1 MKKRIVTLLTTALLL
16 SFAFPSTVSAAG
28 FVQDTAGVRFQ
39 NDDGSF
45 AANTWVQAGTGI
57 YHLDAAG
64 FVQTG
69 WIQVGELWYYLDET
83 GVCTN
88 PEGSPVGPNG
98 EASANPAAPSQTAP
112 PPAPEAPAAS
122 QPAPAPDAA
131 IAAVFEAAG
140 WTLYAPTDATLLQN
154 GIAAGLIGFDG
165 ARYWASPVFTA
176 ALAGQTAPAPQQEQ
190 QPPAAQDKPQE
201 KTVYITATG
210 NKYHRASCR
219 YLEKSKISIDLSDA
233 LAAGY
238 DACKVCKP

>member
-16 SFAFPSTVSAAG
+16 SFAFSSTVSAAG
-28 FVQDTAGVRFQ
+28 FVQDTSGVKFQ

-69 WIQVGELWYYLDET
+69 WIQVGDLWYYLDET

-88 PEGSPVGPNG
+88 PEGSPVGPNA
-98 EASANPAAPSQTAP
+98 EAATPAPAAPSQTAP
-112 PPAPEAPAAS
+112 PQAAPAPA
-122 QPAPAPDAA
+122 QTAPAPDAA
-131 IAAVFEAAG
+131 I
-140 WTLYAPTDATLLQN
+140 
-154 GIAAGLIGFDG
+154 

-176 ALAGQTAPAPQQEQ
+176 ALAGQTVPAPQQQEVPQ
-190 QPPAAQDKPQE
+190 VTADKPQE

-238 DACKVCKP
+238 GACKVCRP

>member
-16 SFAFPSTVSAAG
+16 SFAFSSTVSAAG
-28 FVQDTAGVRFQ
+28 FVQDTAGVKFQ

-88 PEGSPVGPNG
+88 PEGSTVGPNA
-98 EASANPAAPSQTAP
+98 EAANPAPAAPSQTAP
-112 PPAPEAPAAS
+112 AQTAPAPA
-122 QPAPAPDAA
+122 QTAPAPDAA

-140 WTLYAPTDATLLQN
+140 WTLYAPADATLLQN

-176 ALAGQTAPAPQQEQ
+176 ALAGQTVPAPQQQETPQ
-190 QPPAAQDKPQE
+190 VTADKPQE

-210 NKYHRASCR
+210 Y
-219 YLEKSKISIDLSDA
+219 
-233 LAAGY
+233 G
-238 DACKVCKP
+238 ACKVCRP

>member
-16 SFAFPSTVSAAG
+16 SFAFSSTVSAAG
-28 FVQDTAGVRFQ
+28 FVQDTSGVKFQ

-83 GVCTN
+83 GVCTT
-88 PEGSPVGPNG
+88 PEGSPVGPNA
-98 EASANPAAPSQTAP
+98 EAANPAPAAPSQTAP
-112 PPAPEAPAAS
+112 AQSVPAPA
-122 QPAPAPDAA
+122 QTAPAPDAA

-176 ALAGQTAPAPQQEQ
+176 ALAGQTVPAPQQQEAPQ
-190 QPPAAQDKPQE
+190 VTADKPQE

-238 DACKVCKP
+238 GACKVCRP